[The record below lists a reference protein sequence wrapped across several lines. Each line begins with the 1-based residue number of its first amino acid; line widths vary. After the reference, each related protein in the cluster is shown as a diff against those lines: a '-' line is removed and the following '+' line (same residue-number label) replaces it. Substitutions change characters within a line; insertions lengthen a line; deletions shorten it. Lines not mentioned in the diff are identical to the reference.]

1 MRVIVIGCGEVGQH
15 IARTLSAER
24 HDVTVVDADGARVEA
39 MQDELD
45 ALVVAGNGASPQ
57 FLRELGARGADL
69 LCAVTHSDEV
79 NVAAAVHEFGD
90 ARIAQH
96 MRRQLK
102 PRGRRDL
109 DFAGRDFKR
118 HLKLERGLG
127 AELGEPRAGSLL
139 RGSAASPLPSV
150 ENG

>member
-39 MQDELD
+39 MQGELD

-57 FLRELGARGADL
+57 FLLELGARGADL

-79 NVAAAVHEFGD
+79 NVAAAAHEFGD
-90 ARIAQH
+90 ARICAAHAPTTQA
-96 MRRQLK
+96 
-102 PRGRRDL
+102 PRP
-109 DFAGRDFKR
+109 
-118 HLKLERGLG
+118 
-127 AELGEPRAGSLL
+127 PR
-139 RGSAASPLPSV
+139 P
-150 ENG
+150 